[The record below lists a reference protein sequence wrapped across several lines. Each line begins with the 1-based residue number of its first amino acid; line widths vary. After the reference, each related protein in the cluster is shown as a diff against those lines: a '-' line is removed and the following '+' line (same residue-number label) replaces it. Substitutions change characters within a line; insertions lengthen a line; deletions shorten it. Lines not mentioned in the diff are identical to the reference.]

1 MCIYGKI
8 RVYSL
13 FQVVLLNKFVDII
26 LKYAGIQCVMLLKAA
41 CYIYSFTFR

>member
-1 MCIYGKI
+1 MGKI

-13 FQVVLLNKFVDII
+13 FQVILLNRFVDCI
-26 LKYAGIQCVMLLKAA
+26 LKYAGIQYIMVFKAV

>member
-1 MCIYGKI
+1 MGKI

-13 FQVVLLNKFVDII
+13 FQVVLLNRFVDII
-26 LKYAGIQCVMLLKAA
+26 LKYVGIQSIILLKVA

>member
-1 MCIYGKI
+1 MGKI

-13 FQVVLLNKFVDII
+13 FQVVLLNRFVDIVP
-26 LKYAGIQCVMLLKAA
+26 KYAGVQSVMLLKVA

>member
-1 MCIYGKI
+1 MAKI

-13 FQVVLLNKFVDII
+13 FQVVLLNGFVDII
-26 LKYAGIQCVMLLKAA
+26 LKYAGAQSVMLLKVA